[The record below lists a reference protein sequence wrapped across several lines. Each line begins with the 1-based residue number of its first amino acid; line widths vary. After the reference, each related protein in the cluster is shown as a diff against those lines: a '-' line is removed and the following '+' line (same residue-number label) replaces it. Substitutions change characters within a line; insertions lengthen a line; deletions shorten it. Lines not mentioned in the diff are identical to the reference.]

1 MIKTV
6 FFAASPLLLS
16 ACLFQD
22 PGSQCL
28 NSFKSTLK
36 DPNSGKVISFD
47 APTLT
52 YTATNSYGARTQGKA
67 LCTKVGD
74 EWVRDGDAENLA
86 VLTLT
91 ADKLER
97 SNACRK
103 AGGNSKDCAGTSLAF
118 KLSANSLTPVDLDML
133 KKEAA
138 TELGFGF

>member
-6 FFAASPLLLS
+6 ILAASPLLLS

-74 EWVRDGDAENLA
+74 EWVRDRHAEYLA
-86 VLTLT
+86 VLNLSTEKMKSYN
-91 ADKLER
+91 D
-97 SNACRK
+97 CRQ
-103 AGGNSKDCAGTSLAF
+103 AGGSDMKCEV
-118 KLSANSLTPVDLDML
+118 NSLEQRLSPNLRLDTDRHL
-133 KKEAA
+133 KEAA
-138 TELGFGF
+138 KELGF